1 MSFFFS
7 KKNATAQED
16 ETQDAL
22 VALDIG
28 SSKIRLIAGEV
39 GEGGVL
45 TLTYYAE
52 QPSLGM
58 DNGAITDLTKLSE
71 QISLLIAD
79 YKENGRDIAVSKDAT
94 PVLGSEETF
103 MEKYFGG
110 VGYMPVQPTRKNDG
124 L

>member
-39 GEGGVL
+39 NEDGFL
-45 TLTYYAE
+45 SLTYYAE
-52 QPSLGM
+52 CHSEGVV
-58 DNGAITDLTKLSE
+58 NGAITDLTKLSH
-71 QISLLIAD
+71 QIAPIRSAIPVRSSTRSISVPSAWMSASMLFP
-79 YKENGRDIAVSKDAT
+79 AT
-94 PVLGSEETF
+94 RT
-103 MEKYFGG
+103 
-110 VGYMPVQPTRKNDG
+110 KNKICAARSA
-124 L
+124 